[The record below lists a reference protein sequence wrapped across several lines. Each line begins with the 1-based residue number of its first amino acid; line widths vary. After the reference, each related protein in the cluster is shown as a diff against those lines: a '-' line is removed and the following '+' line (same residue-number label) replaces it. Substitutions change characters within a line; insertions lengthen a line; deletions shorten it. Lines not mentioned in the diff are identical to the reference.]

1 MVEQLNLVDH
11 GDNIAKAAFGL
22 LLNDPTPLLMAILA
36 ERIGVQQTLVM
47 QVFDQLRLVGRA
59 ETDGDKL
66 LGVYGLTL
74 KPTRHRLTLRGATFF
89 TWCAFDIVGIPA
101 ALGESAEIT
110 SECAHCHAAV
120 SFAMTDGEPP
130 PLPLVVSWLS
140 ERCDSIRDQFC
151 PAVNFYCDSTHY
163 EAALNDGKA
172 PDSALTLEQAAEMG
186 RENWGWAR

>member
-22 LLNDPTPLLMAILA
+22 LLNNPTPLPMAILA
-36 ERIGVQQTLVM
+36 ERIGVQQSLVT

-74 KPTRHRLTLRGATFF
+74 KPTRHRLTLRGSTFF

-101 ALGESAEIT
+101 SA
-110 SECAHCHAAV
+110 
-120 SFAMTDGEPP
+120 G
-130 PLPLVVSWLS
+130 
-140 ERCDSIRDQFC
+140 RIR
-151 PAVNFYCDSTHY
+151 
-163 EAALNDGKA
+163 
-172 PDSALTLEQAAEMG
+172 
-186 RENWGWAR
+186 